1 MAGAARSGTH
11 PLDAMLAVSTV
22 IQNSRLARLYVAVLE
37 RGTPTVDELVEGV
50 TSSKT
55 TVYEDLNR
63 LVDIGVL
70 ERVTDGQ
77 PHRYRARSVEM
88 TIQADGDT
96 FEVTPTLLVG
106 LARRETNENLEL
118 YTDRHGVS
126 GLATAIEYARAYI
139 ASEMTARIMAREQE
153 IPVLEAETILQE
165 LEELCLEIEADSP
178 PSLDIEALDEAV
190 DEQLNG

>member
-1 MAGAARSGTH
+1 
-11 PLDAMLAVSTV
+11 MLAVSTV

-118 YTDRHGVS
+118 YIDRHGVS

-165 LEELCLEIEADSP
+165 LEELCLEIEDDSP

-190 DEQLNG
+190 DEQLNE

>member
-1 MAGAARSGTH
+1 MAEAARSGSH

-22 IQNSRLARLYVAVLE
+22 IRNSRLARLYAGVLE
-37 RGTPTVDELVEGV
+37 RGTPTVDELADGV

-63 LVDIGVL
+63 LVDIGIL
-70 ERVTDGQ
+70 KRVTDDQ
-77 PHRYRARSVEM
+77 PHRYRACNVEI
-88 TIQADGDT
+88 TIQAGEGT
-96 FEVTPTLLVG
+96 FAVTPTLLVA

-139 ASEMTARIMAREQE
+139 TGAMTARIMAREQE

-165 LEELCLEIEADSP
+165 LEELLLEIEDDSP
-178 PSLDIEALDEAV
+178 PSLDIEALDETV

>member
-118 YTDRHGVS
+118 YIDRHGVS

-165 LEELCLEIEADSP
+165 LEELCLEIEDDSP

-190 DEQLNG
+190 DEQLNE

>member
-165 LEELCLEIEADSP
+165 LEELCLEIEDDSP

>member
-88 TIQADGDT
+88 TIQAVGDT

-190 DEQLNG
+190 DEQLNE

>member
-118 YTDRHGVS
+118 YIDRHGVS

-165 LEELCLEIEADSP
+165 LEELCLEIEDDSP